1 MRLLIIRQ
9 VDKYVICR
17 ESKDYTMFLAER
29 FTSWKNGRQLDI
41 MNKKG
46 ELLLRANKKKKKWFG
61 PELEVFYTVK
71 MSKDRVYEVRWNGN
85 WEMSDGKTVYDFHE
99 HDGHSQSIFRDHV
112 QVAVVKWESTFS
124 DEDIIYIEMNEE
136 DDLLLIVGFLMIFTM
151 VSKQDTEFTINVRSG
166 L

>member
-1 MRLLIIRQ
+1 
-9 VDKYVICR
+9 
-17 ESKDYTMFLAER
+17 MFLAER